1 MYTEAIAGF
10 LKAVTPS
17 LLDESMGFCAL
28 DYYRV
33 PF

>member
-10 LKAVTPS
+10 LRAVTPS
-17 LLDESMGFCAL
+17 LLDESMGFLTL